1 MVSEPFKIPFYA
13 KAALIFIGLF
23 TLVSILFIAQ
33 TIITPIVYS
42 TIIAIL
48 LNPLVQFFVNRKVN
62 LVLSISLVLGTVSL
76 IIISCFALLSSQLD
90 EFSEALPS
98 IIDKFYK
105 TFDSFINWISEN
117 YNISTRS
124 INNYIATSK
133 ASAIS
138 NSNSSIVLTLN
149 SLGSVL
155 FMLIL
160 IPVYVFMLLFYQK
173 HLMMFLYKL
182 FGSNSQLEVKEIISS
197 SKGIIQKYLVA
208 LLIEVAII
216 AVLNTIGLY
225 ILGIKYAIV
234 LGILGATLN
243 VVPYLGGLVAMTIYG
258 IIALVTKDSFTY
270 VIYVLILYSIIQFID
285 NNIIM
290 PKLVGSKVK
299 INALIAIIA
308 VVVGGALWG
317 IGGMFVSLPMI
328 AILKIIFD
336 HISSLKPWGFLLG
349 DTISPDSHFKIKR
362 NI

>member
-1 MVSEPFKIPFYA
+1 MSAEFKIPFYA
-13 KAALIFIGLF
+13 KATLIFIGLF

-33 TIITPIVYS
+33 SVIIPIVYS

-48 LNPLVQFFVNRKVN
+48 LNPLVQFFVNRKWN
-62 LVLSISLVLGTVSL
+62 LVLSISLVLGTVTL
-76 IIISCFALLSSQLD
+76 IVISCFALLSTQLD

-98 IIDKFYK
+98 ILDKFYK

-117 YNISTRS
+117 SNISTRS
-124 INNYIATSK
+124 INNYIETSK
-133 ASAIS
+133 ASAMS

-160 IPVYVFMLLFYQK
+160 IPVYVFMILFYQK
-173 HLMMFLYKL
+173 HLIMFIYKL
-182 FGSNSQLEVKEIISS
+182 FGNSSQLEVKEIISS

-216 AVLNTIGLY
+216 AVLNSIGLY
-225 ILGIKYAIV
+225 ILGIKYALV

-308 VVVGGALWG
+308 VVVGGAIWG
-317 IGGMFVSLPMI
+317 IGGMFVSLPII

-336 HISSLKPWGFLLG
+336 HIASLKAWGFLLG
-349 DTISPDSHFKIKR
+349 DTSSSEPLFKIKH
-362 NI
+362 NL